1 MKEVITASDL
11 MEQLITMNKENSVC
25 QVRIPGKGIY
35 AIVLQGD
42 YSTVPSSDQMLSDT
56 ENEVS
61 EKIGSERN
69 RHLFNGGVYLHST
82 QTTDKIQ

>member
-25 QVRIPGKGIY
+25 QVRISGKGMY
-35 AIVLQGD
+35 VIVLQDD
-42 YSTVPSSDQMLSDT
+42 YSTVPSSDQMLSDK

-61 EKIGSERN
+61 EKIGSEIKRN
-69 RHLFNGGVYLHST
+69 PFL
-82 QTTDKIQ
+82 

>member
-25 QVRIPGKGIY
+25 QVRIPGKGMY
-35 AIVLQGD
+35 VIVLQDD
-42 YSTVPSSDQMLSDT
+42 YSTVPSSDQMLSDK

-61 EKIGSERN
+61 EKIGSEIKRN
-69 RHLFNGGVYLHST
+69 PFL
-82 QTTDKIQ
+82 

>member
-42 YSTVPSSDQMLSDT
+42 YSTVRSPDQMLSDT

-61 EKIGSERN
+61 EKIGSEIKRN
-69 RHLFNGGVYLHST
+69 PFL
-82 QTTDKIQ
+82 

>member
-1 MKEVITASDL
+1 MKEVITVSDL

-25 QVRIPGKGIY
+25 QVRIPGKGMY
-35 AIVLQGD
+35 VIVLQDD

-61 EKIGSERN
+61 EKIGSEIKRN
-69 RHLFNGGVYLHST
+69 PFL
-82 QTTDKIQ
+82 

>member
-1 MKEVITASDL
+1 MKEVIKASDL

-25 QVRIPGKGIY
+25 QVRIPGKGMY
-35 AIVLQGD
+35 VIVLQED

-61 EKIGSERN
+61 EKIGSEIKRN
-69 RHLFNGGVYLHST
+69 PFL
-82 QTTDKIQ
+82 

>member
-42 YSTVPSSDQMLSDT
+42 YSAVPSSDQMLSDT

-61 EKIGSERN
+61 EKIGSEIKRN
-69 RHLFNGGVYLHST
+69 PFL
-82 QTTDKIQ
+82 

>member
-25 QVRIPGKGIY
+25 QVRIPGKGMY
-35 AIVLQGD
+35 VIVLQDD

-61 EKIGSERN
+61 EKIGSEIKRN
-69 RHLFNGGVYLHST
+69 PFL
-82 QTTDKIQ
+82 

>member
-42 YSTVPSSDQMLSDT
+42 YSTIPSPDQMLSDT

-61 EKIGSERN
+61 EKIGSEIKRN
-69 RHLFNGGVYLHST
+69 PFL
-82 QTTDKIQ
+82 

>member
-42 YSTVPSSDQMLSDT
+42 YSTVPSPDQMLSDT

-61 EKIGSERN
+61 EKIGSEIKRN
-69 RHLFNGGVYLHST
+69 PFL
-82 QTTDKIQ
+82 